1 MKMEQIDMKVLQLG
15 CLFKRF
21 VCIAS
26 LLALSTQVITAQ
38 NSNTNSKQ
46 EKTFSLGAAITE
58 ALEANHQVLI
68 ARNNALIAEKGDHI
82 GFAGLLPELNA
93 TAGYQYSENNT
104 TLEFASTQPGQA
116 GNTIN
121 VDGAV
126 STTKNAGINTTYTL
140 FDGLANIQTKKRLGV
155 VSTLADLQLRQQMEA
170 TVAQVTQT
178 YVQALLSKESV
189 EIAQESIDR
198 SIIRLERITK
208 NFELGLVNRVEV
220 LSAEVDLN
228 SDSLAYKTAVNN
240 QKAAFRALQIELGR
254 DEIATNYYEELVQPT
269 LIMLP
274 SLEEIEEDA
283 MALNSL
289 LRANAL
295 QMETA
300 VIDYKIN
307 SAAFSPRL
315 IASGSYSFNRT
326 ENDAGILAFQE
337 NTGFTGGLTLNVG
350 LFNGFRRSIQK
361 QNAALSV
368 KNAQLTQERSKLEVI
383 TAVNNAW
390 DTFETAVY
398 QTQIQQRNVETAKL
412 NFNRSESLYQNGQIN
427 AVQIRDTQLA
437 FQQAELNLINLQLQ
451 AFLAQVELQRLS
463 GKLISQ

>member
-1 MKMEQIDMKVLQLG
+1 MKVKRSSKPYKNTMKNLHFGVLG
-15 CLFKRF
+15 LLVLIFCTQVVAAQQVASTAKA
-21 VCIAS
+21 AS
-26 LLALSTQVITAQ
+26 LT
-38 NSNTNSKQ
+38 
-46 EKTFSLGAAITE
+46 LGSAIAE

-68 ARNNALIAEKGDHI
+68 AKNNAVIAEKGDHI

-93 TAGYQYSENNT
+93 TAGYQYSESNT
-104 TLEFASTQPGQA
+104 TLEFASTQPGQV
-116 GNTIN
+116 GNLIN

-126 STTKNAGINTTYTL
+126 STTRNAALNANYTL

-155 VSTLADLQLRQQMEA
+155 LNSLADLQLRQQMES
-170 TVAQVTQT
+170 TVAIVTQS
-178 YVQALLSKESV
+178 YAQALLSAESV
-189 EIAQESIDR
+189 KITQESIER
-198 SIIRLERITK
+198 SLVRLQRAKK
-208 NFELGLVNRVEV
+208 NFELGLVNRIEV

-228 SDSLAYKTAVNN
+228 ADSLAFKTAINDK
-240 QKAAFRALQIELGR
+240 KAAFRAIQLALGR
-254 DEIATNYYEELVQPT
+254 EEIAADYEVELVQPT
-269 LIMLP
+269 LVMLP
-274 SLEEIEEDA
+274 SLEEIEESA

-300 VIDYKIN
+300 VIDYKITN
-307 SAAFSPRL
+307 AAFSPRL
-315 IASGSYSFNRT
+315 IASGGYSYVRT

-368 KNAQLTQERSKLEVI
+368 KNAQLTQERAKLEI
-383 TAVNNAW
+383 IAAVNNAW
-390 DTFETAVY
+390 DSFETAIY
-398 QTQIQQRNVETAKL
+398 QTQIQVRNVETAKL
-412 NFNRSESLYQNGQIN
+412 NFSRSENLYQNGQIN

-437 FQQAELNLINLQLQ
+437 LQQTEFSLFNLQLQ

-463 GKLISQ
+463 GKLVSQ